1 MAVPGWLITVAVR
14 PEEGGS
20 GVVVVILSMSMYCW
34 GIGRMYAGGMDK
46 GFIEPA
52 MSHHKRLS
60 WFGMIVWGVGVGG
73 GRADPGFSVAG
84 HCAGEWTRFLAR
96 GAGIGIQT
104 GVLLTFGER
113 NLICVLRDD
122 SIWAL
127 DMKLPKRGFSR
138 DLYSI

>member
-20 GVVVVILSMSMYCW
+20 GVVVILGVSMYFW
-34 GIGRMYAGGMDK
+34 GIGRMHAGGVDK

-52 MSHHKRLS
+52 TSHHKRLS
-60 WFGMIVWGVGVGG
+60 WFGLIVCGVGG
-73 GRADPGFSVAG
+73 GRVDLGFNVAG
-84 HCAGEWTRFLAR
+84 HCAGEWTRFLAG
-96 GAGIGIQT
+96 GAGIVIQA

-113 NLICVLRDD
+113 NLICVLRDG
-122 SIWAL
+122 SVWAL